1 MEKYKGVKGVE
12 NAVGAKN
19 KLSKVMLV
27 AVSMLAVSPQADAK
41 DLAFQDTVVRSLQT
55 AAKKAAQEGGQATMY
70 IDSNSKLVEGSTANL
85 MELGS
90 FLGSIGVRNCF
101 AGAYNKRYRLNPA
114 EGELDKLFAGIKK
127 RQARTKMKY
136 SGVKSLTEKDMKA
149 LGASITAVS
158 VDCMKH
164 SVDSVEVKL
173 PSGESYNFVLK

>member
-1 MEKYKGVKGVE
+1 MEIAKVIRE
-12 NAVGAKN
+12 ESAVGAKN
-19 KLSKVMLV
+19 RLFKAMLV
-27 AVSMLAVSPQADAK
+27 AVSMLAVSHQAAAE
-41 DLAFQDTVVRSLQT
+41 DLPFKDTVVRSLQV
-55 AAKKAAQEGGQATMY
+55 AAKKAAQESGQATMY
-70 IDSNSKLVEGSTANL
+70 IDSNSRLVEGSAANL

-90 FLGSIGVRNCF
+90 FLGSIGVRNCY
-101 AGAYNKRYRLNPA
+101 ADAYKKEYKSNPA

-149 LGASITAVS
+149 LGASVTAVS